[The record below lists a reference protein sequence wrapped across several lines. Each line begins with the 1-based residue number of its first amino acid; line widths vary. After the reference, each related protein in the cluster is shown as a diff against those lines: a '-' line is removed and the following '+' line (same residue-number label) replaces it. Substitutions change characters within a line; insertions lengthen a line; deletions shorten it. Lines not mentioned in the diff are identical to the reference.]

1 MFESLSKKLIKTLD
15 AIRGKDKLSE
25 SDVESALRE
34 IKIALLEADVSLSVV
49 KDLME
54 RIKTKA
60 VGQKIISDVSP
71 ANQVVKIVN
80 DELVSLLGE
89 KNETLDLGAG
99 KPAVILMAGLNG
111 SGKTTTTS
119 KLAKFLKDKEDK
131 KILLSSVDIYRPQA
145 REQLRTLAERI
156 GVDSLDIVPDE
167 KPFDIVKRA
176 LKVAKDSSY
185 DVLFIDTAGRVSID
199 DEMMREIVEIKK
211 LSSPSEILL
220 CVDSLMGQDGVNVA
234 KAFNDAIGL
243 SGIIMTRVDGDA
255 RGGSA
260 ISMRHITGV
269 PIKFLGSGEKPE
281 DLEIFFPD
289 RIASRILGMGDIVSL
304 VEQAQAKIDEDEA
317 KKLTERM
324 LSGQFNFN
332 DMLSQFRQVKKLG
345 SIGGIMKF
353 LPGIGGLAEKLAS
366 AGMNDDMMKRQEA
379 IILSM
384 TPKER
389 INPDILLMGRKK
401 RIAKGAGVSVSDVE
415 KLIRQYQKTKQMMDQ
430 MQKMGGLKGLMQM
443 AKSMQDSGEFANMPD
458 LSDFKF

>member
-15 AIRGKDKLSE
+15 VIRGKDKLSE

-54 RIKTKA
+54 RIKAKA

-89 KNETLDLGAG
+89 KNETLDLGD
-99 KPAVILMAGLNG
+99 KTPSVILMAGLNG

-119 KLAKFLKDKEDK
+119 KLAKFLKDKENK

-145 REQLRTLAERI
+145 REQLKTLAERI
-156 GVDSLDIVPDE
+156 GVDSLDIIPDE

-176 LKVAKDSSY
+176 LKVSKDSSY

-281 DLEIFFPD
+281 DLELFFPD

-430 MQKMGGLKGLMQM
+430 MHKMGGLKGLMQM

-458 LSDFKF
+458 FKDFNL

>member
-25 SDVESALRE
+25 ADVESALRE

-54 RIKTKA
+54 RIKAKA

-89 KNETLDLGAG
+89 KNETLDLGDR
-99 KPAVILMAGLNG
+99 KPAVILMSGLNG

-119 KLAKFLKDKEDK
+119 KLAKFLKDKEGK
-131 KILLSSVDIYRPQA
+131 KILLASVDIYRPQA

-156 GVDSLDIVPDE
+156 GVDSLDIIPDE

-199 DEMMREIVEIKK
+199 DEMMKEIVEIKK

-234 KAFNDAIGL
+234 RAFNDAIGL

-332 DMLSQFRQVKKLG
+332 DMLSQFKQVKKLG

-353 LPGIGGLAEKLAS
+353 LPGIGGLAEKIQS
-366 AGMNDDMMKRQEA
+366 MGMNDNMMKRQEA

-389 INPDILLMGRKK
+389 VNPDIILMGRKK

-430 MQKMGGLKGLMQM
+430 MHKMGGLKGLMQM